1 MAENE
6 ASGSGPNAMLIAA
19 IVAILMLGVAFA
31 LSYYVIPQRLAEE
44 LVKASRAAE
53 SDESAAPAADSH
65 AAGGHGGG
73 KHGEGTKN
81 VDEFA
86 ITDLLVNVKDSGGA
100 RFVKATV
107 FFEADSPVL
116 NDLESKRPKITDIVA
131 QTLGSKTIQEL
142 NAADSRGKLRLELIA
157 TINPLLDSKGEVKN
171 IYFPELIIQ

>member
-6 ASGSGPNAMLIAA
+6 GSASGPNAMLIAI
-19 IVAILMLGVAFA
+19 IVAILMLGGGFA
-31 LSYYVIPQRLAEE
+31 LSYYVLPQRLAEE
-44 LVKASRAAE
+44 LVKASRLAE
-53 SDESAAPAADSH
+53 GDETAAPAKEAHSG
-65 AAGGHGGG
+65 GGHGGG
-73 KHGEGTKN
+73 KKGEGSKS
-81 VDEFA
+81 VEEFA

-107 FFEADSPVL
+107 FFEAEQPVL

-142 NAADSRGKLRLELIA
+142 NSADSRGKLRLELMA

>member
-1 MAENE
+1 MAENDG
-6 ASGSGPNAMLIAA
+6 SGSGPNAMLIAI
-19 IVAILMLGVAFA
+19 IVAILMLGGGFA
-31 LSYYVIPQRLAEE
+31 LSYYVLPQRLAEE
-44 LVKASRAAE
+44 LVKASRLAE
-53 SDESAAPAADSH
+53 SDETATPASESH
-65 AAGGHGGG
+65 PAGSHPSG
-73 KHGEGTKN
+73 KHEGTKS
-81 VDEFA
+81 VEEFA

-107 FFEADSPVL
+107 YFEAELPVL

-142 NAADSRGKLRLELIA
+142 NSADSRGKLRLELMA